1 MKISIV
7 TSFPFPDGKATA
19 NRVKVFADELLK
31 SSYIDSVEVFCCS
44 GDSSSSYLI
53 NNSLRVTNLKVDPI
67 DKNRLFMR
75 TFCELS
81 MAFRLW
87 RQVRVSCA
95 DLTLISVPSMLLLVP
110 LILNPR
116 KFRIALDL
124 RDAVWTYFGRGLVPR
139 LAAKLLL
146 TLFKVAAKRAEIIS
160 VTNTEEFEQIKQ
172 VLGYPALLV
181 PNGISETKLDEMQ
194 SIKRPSPS
202 VLTRLTYIG
211 NVGIAQELDQL
222 IDFSR
227 DISDLMITIVGD
239 GAKLE
244 ALKRKCECD
253 NISNIF
259 FSGLVPAAAVKGYI
273 DSADILFAQIGA
285 KYKTAV
291 PTKVFEYIASGRK
304 VLLGLPEGPARKIF
318 SEFHGIEI
326 FEVGNRECFLEAYNR
341 LLKIEITEERNNNNV
356 DLLRVRYLREKSAKR
371 LVQAIENVI
380 VL

>member
-81 MAFRLW
+81 MGFRLW
-87 RQVRVSCA
+87 RQVRGSCA

-116 KFRIALDL
+116 RFRIALDL

-172 VLGYPALLV
+172 ALGYPALLV
-181 PNGISETKLDEMQ
+181 PNGISETKLDEMK

-211 NVGIAQELDQL
+211 NVGIAQELDHL

-259 FSGLVPAAAVKGYI
+259 FSGLVPAAAVRGYI

-326 FEVGNRECFLEAYNR
+326 FEVGNRECFLDAYNR
-341 LLKIEITEERNNNNV
+341 LLKMEITEERNNKNV

>member
-44 GDSSSSYLI
+44 GDSSSSYLM

-75 TFCELS
+75 AFCELS

-87 RQVRVSCA
+87 RQARVSCA

-124 RDAVWTYFGRGLVPR
+124 RDAVWTYFGRGLFPR

-181 PNGISETKLDEMQ
+181 PNGISETKLDEMR
-194 SIKRPSPS
+194 SIKWPSPS

-341 LLKIEITEERNNNNV
+341 LLKIEITEERNNKNV

>member
-75 TFCELS
+75 TFCELY

-87 RQVRVSCA
+87 RQVRGSCA

-259 FSGLVPAAAVKGYI
+259 FSGLVPAAAVRGYI

-341 LLKIEITEERNNNNV
+341 LLKIEITEERNNKNV

>member
-1 MKISIV
+1 MKISII

-44 GDSSSSYLI
+44 GDSSSSYI
-53 NNSLRVTNLKVDPI
+53 MNNSLRVTNLKVDPI

-87 RQVRVSCA
+87 RQARVSCA
-95 DLTLISVPSMLLLVP
+95 DLTLISLPSMLLLVP

-116 KFRIALDL
+116 KFRIALDI
-124 RDAVWTYFGRGLVPR
+124 RDAVWTYFGRGLFPR

-172 VLGYPALLV
+172 VLGYSALLV
-181 PNGISETKLDEMQ
+181 PNGISETKLVEMQ
-194 SIKRPSPS
+194 SVKSPS
-202 VLTRLTYIG
+202 TSVFTRLTYIG

-227 DISDLMITIVGD
+227 DISDLIITIVGD

-244 ALKRKCECD
+244 ALKRKCELD
-253 NISNIF
+253 NNSNIF
-259 FSGLVPAAAVKGYI
+259 FSGLVPASAVKEYI

-318 SEFHGIEI
+318 SEFYGIEI
-326 FEVGNRECFLEAYNR
+326 FEAGNRECFLEAYNR
-341 LLKIEITEERNNNNV
+341 LLKIEITEERNNYNV

-371 LVQAIENVI
+371 LVQAIENVT

>member
-1 MKISIV
+1 MKISII

-31 SSYIDSVEVFCCS
+31 SSYINSVEVFCCS
-44 GDSSSSYLI
+44 DDSSNSYI
-53 NNSLRVTNLKVDPI
+53 MNNSLRVTNLKVAPI
-67 DKNRLFMR
+67 DKDKLFMR
-75 TFCELS
+75 AFCELF

-87 RQVRVSCA
+87 RQARLSYA
-95 DLTLISVPSMLLLVP
+95 DLTLVTVPSMLLLVP

-124 RDAVWTYFGRGLVPR
+124 RDAVWTYFGRGFFPR
-139 LAAKLLL
+139 LAEKLLL
-146 TLFKVAAKRAEIIS
+146 TLFKIAAKRAEIIS

-253 NISNIF
+253 NISN
-259 FSGLVPAAAVKGYI
+259 
-273 DSADILFAQIGA
+273 
-285 KYKTAV
+285 
-291 PTKVFEYIASGRK
+291 
-304 VLLGLPEGPARKIF
+304 
-318 SEFHGIEI
+318 
-326 FEVGNRECFLEAYNR
+326 
-341 LLKIEITEERNNNNV
+341 
-356 DLLRVRYLREKSAKR
+356 VRMLTICS
-371 LVQAIENVI
+371 V
-380 VL
+380 